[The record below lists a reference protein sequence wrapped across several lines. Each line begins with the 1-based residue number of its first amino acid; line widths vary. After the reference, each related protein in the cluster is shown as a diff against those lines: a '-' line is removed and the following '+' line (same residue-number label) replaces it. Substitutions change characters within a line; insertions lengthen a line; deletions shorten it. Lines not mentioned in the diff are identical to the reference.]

1 MIWKPNVTV
10 ASIVEL
16 DGKFLMVE
24 EHSPVGPVLNQPA
37 GHLEPKETIEA
48 AVVRETLEETGYT
61 FTPEFMVGAYLWHNE
76 GNDTTYFR
84 TTFSGSVCE
93 QYIAEDLDDGII
105 RAIWM
110 THDEILQNEHRLRGP
125 MILESLNDYLNGK
138 KYPLNTVKSFIK

>member
-16 DGKFLMVE
+16 DSKFLMVE
-24 EHSPVGPVLNQPA
+24 EHSPSGPVLNQPA
-37 GHLEPKETIEA
+37 GHLESKETIEA

-61 FTPEFMVGAYLWHNE
+61 FTPEFMVGLYLWHNAT
-76 GNDTTYFR
+76 NDTTYFR

-93 QYIAEDLDDGII
+93 KHIAEELDDGII

-110 THDEILQNEHRLRGP
+110 SYDDILKNKQRLRGP

-138 KYPLNTVKSFIK
+138 KYPLDTVKSFIE